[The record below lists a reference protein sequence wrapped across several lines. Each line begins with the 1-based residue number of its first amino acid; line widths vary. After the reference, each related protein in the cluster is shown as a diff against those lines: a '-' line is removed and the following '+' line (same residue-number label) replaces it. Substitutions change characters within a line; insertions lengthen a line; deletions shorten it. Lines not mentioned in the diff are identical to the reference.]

1 VIATPPAPPAT
12 GAGARLIE
20 VLVVRLLEGTTRHS
34 FGLLVS
40 QVGALVRR
48 QNTPLRPAPQS
59 GGPRPG
65 QEALHE
71 DRWLPVY
78 DLAEV
83 LGVLAPWK
91 MGRASGLRPYLLVI
105 PGAAGQ
111 PVMLSVDD
119 VAEIGVC
126 RLDHIYPLPG
136 WLRRQLQ
143 PPLVWGG
150 VRGSDLAL
158 VQGDGEAVA
167 RGDQAG
173 SAANLLL
180 LLDCGP
186 LPAARPV

>member
-20 VLVVRLLEGTTRHS
+20 VLVVRLVEGTTRHS

-40 QVGALVRR
+40 QVRALVRR
-48 QNTPLRPAPQS
+48 QNAELRPTAEAAQRP
-59 GGPRPG
+59 PRE
-65 QEALHE
+65 EALHE

-91 MGRASGLRPYLLVI
+91 MGRATAPRPYLLI
-105 PGAAGQ
+105 IHTGAGS
-111 PVMLSVDD
+111 PVVLSVDD
-119 VAEIGVC
+119 VTEIGVC
-126 RLDHIYPLPG
+126 RLDRIYPLPD
-136 WLRRQLQ
+136 WLRRRLH

-150 VRGSDLAL
+150 IHGGDLAL
-158 VQGDGEAVA
+158 VQGEGDVVA
-167 RGDQAG
+167 RSDLAG
-173 SAANLLL
+173 NAAGLLL
-180 LLDCGP
+180 LLDGAL